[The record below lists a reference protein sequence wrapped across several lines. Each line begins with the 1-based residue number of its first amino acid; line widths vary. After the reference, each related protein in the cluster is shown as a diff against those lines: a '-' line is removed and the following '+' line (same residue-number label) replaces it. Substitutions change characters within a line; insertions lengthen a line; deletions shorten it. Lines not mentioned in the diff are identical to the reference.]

1 MKTEYAVGN
10 LRIHFE
16 SQTRRRWFVAFVY
29 AVLAAMALAGFS
41 VSAKTVTSTWI
52 SVGCMILFVG
62 LFIVLTGVAGDM
74 RVRGDEREIHRRDHA
89 HFMAYRFFGYFFV
102 VALIARYFRG
112 PHPIAPLLL
121 PLALQGALMQLSLAA
136 FFLYLTLPQ
145 AILLW
150 TEPDMEQQL

>member
-10 LRIHFE
+10 IHIHFE
-16 SQTRRRWFVAFVY
+16 SRARRRWFVAFVY

-62 LFIVLTGVAGDM
+62 LFIVFTGVAGDM
-74 RVRGDEREIHRRDHA
+74 RVRGDEREMHRRDHA
-89 HFMAYRFFGYFFV
+89 HFMAYRFFGYIFV
-102 VALIARYFRG
+102 VALIGRYFRG
-112 PHPIAPLLL
+112 PNPITPLL
-121 PLALQGALMQLSLAA
+121 PPGLQGGLMQLGLAA

-150 TEPDMEQQL
+150 TEPDMEPPQ